1 MKIFCSICIF
11 DGGASDWISL
21 KVVCSI
27 CISVERESDWIYED
41 HVLDPRST
49 PLSLHNSTSNEAWGK
64 QPFLSIQI
72 MLTFHDSSSWNFVYN
87 IFLQLWILFILFTHL
102 KPGLWRSSVRSVSL
116 SSFSRKIQTE
126 YTNIMCLIH
135 AQRPC
140 HFITLLPIS
149 LQVSS
154 HFCQFKLA

>member
-1 MKIFCSICIF
+1 MTNCSRIVFSLGDRETKYMKIFCSICIF

-49 PLSLHNSTSNEAWGK
+49 PLSLHKSTSNQAWGK

-72 MLTFHDSSSWNFVYN
+72 TVTFHDSSSYWNFVYN

-102 KPGLWRSSVRSVSL
+102 IDRLFDLYLCRLSL
-116 SSFSRKIQTE
+116 ER
-126 YTNIMCLIH
+126 
-135 AQRPC
+135 
-140 HFITLLPIS
+140 
-149 LQVSS
+149 
-154 HFCQFKLA
+154 FKLNIRISCVWSMLNALVTS